1 MGLSALQPVESTRA
15 PYQLAIQ
22 VPIYSFP
29 VHSNPLLVAPHLI
42 ITTSLK
48 LPNQKL
54 INAHTLINS
63 GSQSSLINNSFVHH
77 HLLPQIPLHHPI
89 PIHGLDNNPL
99 SDGLISHT
107 IPVDISIENHSEHKH
122 FGVVSMNYDIILGIV
137 WLQKQNPSIIGKS
150 NQVTFSC
157 CNMIPVGPQLGDAQP
172 WNSVLP
178 SLHDSVPE
186 MTNQESHITVL
197 PQKFPFSGLSSSP
210 LILV

>member
-122 FGVVSMNYDIILGIV
+122 FGVVSMNYDIILGID
-137 WLQKQNPSIIGKS
+137 WLQKHNPSINWKS
-150 NQVTFSC
+150 NQITFLC
-157 CNMIPVGPQLGDAQP
+157 CNTIPVGPWLGDMHE
-172 WNSVLP
+172 LP
-178 SLHDSVPE
+178 LLCMISHEKTPHHHSHSQQRLE
-186 MTNQESHITVL
+186 MPLNTKIH
-197 PQKFPFSGLSSSP
+197 FPFCTHP
-210 LILV
+210 YP